1 MMLGSRIRW
10 PEEEIGRNSV
20 IPCTTAIAI
29 ICSIVMAPPPR
40 LFRARPGSIRGLGLA
55 RFNLLRDGDASALP
69 TLPVLP
75 VDPACAQR
83 KRGGGRIGRGTALGM
98 APRVHRVE
106 SGRDAAGSYCRRA
119 RADRGRLRRLGV
131 SGRYRRRARRPPVPT
146 LPRR

>member
-55 RFNLLRDGDASALP
+55 RFNLQRDGDASALP
-69 TLPVLP
+69 ALPVLP

-83 KRGGGRIGRGTALGM
+83 KGSGGRIWGGTGLGM
-98 APRVHRVE
+98 VA
-106 SGRDAAGSYCRRA
+106 
-119 RADRGRLRRLGV
+119 GV
-131 SGRYRRRARRPPVPT
+131 SRGA
-146 LPRR
+146 